1 MEYTQSKPL
10 RKMTKVKS
18 GRALWNSNAARLGGS
33 EAVMHWTII
42 PFEISLDYTNLIDV
56 NCFFLYSSTEFDSCV

>member
-1 MEYTQSKPL
+1 
-10 RKMTKVKS
+10 MTKVKS

-56 NCFFLYSSTEFDSCV
+56 NCFFYSQALNLIHAFKV